1 MDINSKT
8 GGYDLMT
15 KAEPQSR
22 DEILAALED
31 LRDQGLAF
39 WTEFPPEVF
48 AAPIGDAWSPADN
61 VRHLIKSTL
70 PVAKA
75 LKLPR
80 LVLRTLFGPAT
91 IASSSYGEL
100 IARYQAIL
108 AGGGKAGKFAPRTV
122 DVPDNLE
129 AWQRK
134 LVSVCRD
141 SLSDL
146 NKAVESWSDS
156 DLDRYRLP
164 HPLLGKI
171 TLREMLFF
179 TLYHFTHH
187 RGNVVRR
194 MARA

>member
-1 MDINSKT
+1 
-8 GGYDLMT
+8 MT
-15 KAEPQSR
+15 IAEPQSS
-22 DEILAALED
+22 DEIRAAFED
-31 LRDQGLAF
+31 LRDQGLSF
-39 WTEFPPEVF
+39 WAEFPPEVF

-70 PVAKA
+70 PVTKA
-75 LKLPR
+75 LKLPK

-91 IASSSYGEL
+91 IGSSSYGEL
-100 IARYQAIL
+100 IARYQGIL
-108 AGGGKAGKFAPRTV
+108 AGGGKAGKFAPQSI
-122 DVPDNLE
+122 DVPDDLE

-141 SLSDL
+141 SVSDL
-146 NKAVESWSDS
+146 SRAVGSWSEG

-179 TLYHFTHH
+179 SLYHFTHH
-187 RGNVVRR
+187 KGNVIRR
-194 MARA
+194 MANVELDITSATK